1 MSLSIR
7 VVHGEQNN
15 LVKLNTANEDHKNVN
30 NGQTI
35 FTGNLGQK
43 HGTSSVIQQKRQD
56 AQKQAMKLIGDAWSK
71 DQKAVSSIEGMNQQ
85 KSDILTEIQESMFYL
100 EGIQKSKNDLQEE
113 YAVDPESMEQKD
125 LEVLEKYQNYL
136 NGSDSPNFTKEEIK
150 RLSEL
155 QNLPRTEYQNK
166 SLELNGIAGELNKKI
181 YAAKQKYDGL
191 SASIEDAILQQSKSQ
206 DMIKANNASDE
217 IMDAASKKILGILVE
232 EVKENADEKLE
243 EDLEEANE
251 AAEKQE
257 EKEKHIKEA
266 KENREEQEKLIKN
279 DMDAEQLAM
288 NINMQKKTSEH
299 MSEAQKKIKTI
310 LKDKNL
316 INEDLKGIE
325 IDFNF

>member
-7 VVHGEQNN
+7 VSHGEQNN
-15 LVKLNTANEDHKNVN
+15 LVKLNTTKEDHKSEN
-30 NGQTI
+30 NGNTI

-43 HGTSSVIQQKRQD
+43 FGTSSVIQQKKQD

-71 DQKAVSSIEGMNQQ
+71 DQKAVSNIDDMHQQ
-85 KSDILTEIQESMFYL
+85 KTDKLSEIQESLFYL

-113 YAVDPESMEQKD
+113 YSIDPESMEQKD
-125 LEVLEKYQNYL
+125 LELLEKYQNYL
-136 NGSDSPNFTKEEIK
+136 NGSGSSNFTKEEVK

-155 QNLPRTEYQNK
+155 QYMPRTEYQNK
-166 SLELNGIAGELNKKI
+166 ALELNGMAGEINNKI
-181 YAAKQKYDGL
+181 YEAKQKYDGL
-191 SASIEDAILQQSKSQ
+191 SWSIEDAILQQSKSQ

-217 IMDAASKKILGILVE
+217 IMEAAGKEILGILVE
-232 EVKENADEKLE
+232 EVKENTNDKLE
-243 EDLEEANE
+243 EELEKANE

-257 EKEKHIKEA
+257 EKEKQIEEA

-279 DMDAEQLAM
+279 DMDAEQLELD
-288 NINMQKKTSEH
+288 ITMQKKTSDH
-299 MSEAQKKIKTI
+299 MSEAQKKIQTI
-310 LKDKNL
+310 LKENNL